1 MLKLRFDFTRLCA
14 GVRKDSPAAE
24 WQAAWQAE
32 MGDVKA
38 GSAFA
43 SKQSDAQKE
52 GFGSDGK
59 N

>member
-14 GVRKDSPAAE
+14 GVRKDSPAAK
-24 WQAAWQAE
+24 WQAE

-38 GSAFA
+38 GSPFA